1 MPQWKQSLTKSLHQT
16 RSTPESRYFQLATV
30 DKDGFPFCRTVV
42 YRGLTDNNQLVVVSD
57 TRTEKYQQLMQNQH
71 AEACWYF
78 AKTREQYRFRCTG
91 SIVTVLDDQPL
102 VSAHWNKLSDA
113 GKKQFLWGNP
123 GSERT
128 SGYTTFRTRCGS
140 ACTASS
146 ANIACAI
153 RAAPASPT
161 LCPRSS
167 ARRPHSTSSRQMYD
181 PLSAAAVCRKI

>member
-30 DKDGFPFCRTVV
+30 DNDGFPFCRTVV

-57 TRTEKYQQLMQNQH
+57 TRTEKYQQLMQNQY

-113 GKKQFLWGNP
+113 GKKQFLWGEP

-128 SGYTTFRTRCGS
+128 SDS
-140 ACTASS
+140 ALQVIGDFQDVPSHFCVLLLQI
-146 ANIACAI
+146 NKVDYLNL
-153 RAAPASPT
+153 RGNP
-161 LCPRSS
+161 
-167 ARRPHSTSSRQMYD
+167 Q
-181 PLSAAAVCRKI
+181 CREWFYKNSEGTWVSQSVIP